1 MVFVA
6 VGGWAVNEIDQQGM
20 AAARSC
26 TSTAVLA
33 AAEEVVKPM
42 ATRMPPA
49 DRTSIAQ
56 GRFDVYNSFLFHA
69 ERAADR
75 YGVSAHDLLRKFGAA
90 RRTGVPHE
98 DLSFDEERRPWRKFD
113 KVGVDPLPAR
123 SSRSMTFTEG
133 S

>member
-6 VGGWAVNEIDQQGM
+6 VGGWTVNEIDQQGM

-33 AAEEVVKPM
+33 AAEEVDRPM

-56 GRFDVYNSFLFHA
+56 GRFGVYNSFLFHA

-90 RRTGVPHE
+90 RAPLSHTKISVLTKRE
-98 DLSFDEERRPWRKFD
+98 DRGGNS
-113 KVGVDPLPAR
+113 
-123 SSRSMTFTEG
+123 TESG
-133 S
+133 